1 MAEESHSPTSFC
13 HGWSQSEPNP
23 GSLGSCSPSQLELL
37 PALLL
42 LCGRCQQLLVRSAQP
57 ASQPCLHWAQ
67 PRTAEPV
74 RDFAQERLGVCA
86 GDLFITSLV
95 SPVCSVVTVPDTL
108 PFLPRFPYANAF
120 LSPARG
126 C

>member
-1 MAEESHSPTSFC
+1 MLLAEPALCCLSACPPAREPTALPSPRDKR
-13 HGWSQSEPNP
+13 WVSEPF
-23 GSLGSCSPSQLELL
+23 
-37 PALLL
+37 
-42 LCGRCQQLLVRSAQP
+42 
-57 ASQPCLHWAQ
+57 
-67 PRTAEPV
+67 
-74 RDFAQERLGVCA
+74 RDFAQVRLGVCA

-95 SPVCSVVTVPDTL
+95 SPVCSVITVPDTL